1 MLGLV
6 RRRAA
11 ACLVGLVGLR
21 SLALT
26 ATTYSTPS
34 GRVDRPS
41 DIVATSGHKGSNH
54 LGGSWGLD
62 STARS
67 RYRGP
72 GCAFVSGG
80 SHFTRKNPETATV
93 ILKHADEVSY
103 GIRSIEPALAE
114 ATQLGQQHLSSK
126 DAMSWGTQGWS

>member
-54 LGGSWGLD
+54 FGGVGGWIRQLVAD
-62 STARS
+62 TADQDV
-67 RYRGP
+67 P
-72 GCAFVSGG
+72 LF
-80 SHFTRKNPETATV
+80 P
-93 ILKHADEVSY
+93 ADHISLER
-103 GIRSIEPALAE
+103 IRRRP
-114 ATQLGQQHLSSK
+114 Q
-126 DAMSWGTQGWS
+126 